1 MKQYYQKIGL
11 FVLLFSLGFWGLISC
26 NNSQKNERSQPLP
39 QDPLI
44 QVYFNL
50 NQAKGADYSD
60 PYREI
65 NRPGDN
71 LEDILIDTL
80 NSAQYTIDIAVQE
93 FRLPNLAKAVVKQAE
108 KGVKVRVI
116 LEDSYNQSISQFT
129 PGIVAEMEAREKQR
143 YDQYFEFIDIDNNQI
158 ISNEELQER
167 DALAILNKRNIP
179 IIDDTEDG
187 SKGTGLMHHK
197 FMIID
202 GKNIIVSSAN
212 FTLSGIHG
220 DFYAEET
227 RGNANNLLKIKSS
240 EIAQLFTEEFNI
252 MWGDGKG
259 GKQDSKFGINKPKRS
274 PKTITIGQ
282 SDVTLNFSPN
292 SSKDA
297 WEITTNGVISRAL
310 KQAQNSI
317 NLALFVFSDQYI
329 ANTLNNKNNQ
339 GIQIKT
345 LIDPEF
351 IFRYYS
357 EGLDMLGVALSNNC
371 KYETDNKP
379 WQQKIKT
386 VGVAKL
392 PKGDKL
398 HHKFGVVDDNI
409 VITGSHNWS
418 ASANYQNDETLL
430 VIKNPI
436 VTAHYQQEFDR
447 LYENS
452 TVGVTEKLS
461 KKIQEDIKNC
471 PNLLIKES
479 PKNVTEIINLN
490 TASQEELETL
500 PGIGKSLA
508 MRIIEARET
517 KPFTSLEDLTRVK
530 GIGESKSKKLEG
542 KVTW

>member
-447 LYENS
+447 LYKNS